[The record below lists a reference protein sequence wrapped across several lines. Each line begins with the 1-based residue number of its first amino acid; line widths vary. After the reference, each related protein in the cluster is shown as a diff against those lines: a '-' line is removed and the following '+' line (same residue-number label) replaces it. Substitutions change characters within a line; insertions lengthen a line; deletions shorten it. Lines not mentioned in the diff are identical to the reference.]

1 MLETLELFHKQLTA
15 LQQAGF
21 GVDRLLLDAGSIN
34 DNRVNPNQS
43 AEQLKSKLNGIC
55 QQVRLDMQNR
65 VEVDVSLKMQTG
77 IRPLYHELW
86 HRWLAQEQSIEAMQP
101 LMVLDQCYSTTN
113 RGRELS
119 YLHLAFYSGLAALAL
134 AVVTKITVPNLR
146 QLQEQID
153 QTPSSAIRV
162 LYFLSDHS
170 GCIVGALL
178 LLVSIIIYRLIQQR
192 TYLGTARLQSPIDR
206 FFAQEHL
213 ASQADESKKLPPDV
227 LQMLDR
233 IYLWIGSRRSQQAAE
248 RLPLLVGL
256 FVGGSMALLMG
267 ILLFKPLAETLQMIV
282 DGGSPGR

>member
-1 MLETLELFHKQLTA
+1 MLETHELFHKQLTA

-21 GVDRLLLDAGSIN
+21 GVDRLLLDAGSIS
-34 DNRVNPNQS
+34 DNRVKPDQR
-43 AEQLKSKLNGIC
+43 AELLKSSLNGIS
-55 QQVRLDMQNR
+55 QQVRLDMQSGID
-65 VEVDVSLKMQTG
+65 VDASLKMQPG

-101 LMVLDQCYSTTN
+101 LMVLDQCFSTTN

-146 QLQEQID
+146 RLQEQID
-153 QTPSSAIRV
+153 QTPSLATRV

-170 GCIVGALL
+170 EWIVGALL

-213 ASQADESKKLPPDV
+213 ASQAAESKELQPDV

-233 IYLWIGSRRSQQAAE
+233 ISLWMGSRRSQNAAE
-248 RLPLLVGL
+248 RLPVLVGLLVG
-256 FVGGSMALLMG
+256 GGMALLMG
-267 ILLFKPLAETLQMIV
+267 ILLFRPLAETLQMIV
-282 DGGSPGR
+282 DGGAPGR